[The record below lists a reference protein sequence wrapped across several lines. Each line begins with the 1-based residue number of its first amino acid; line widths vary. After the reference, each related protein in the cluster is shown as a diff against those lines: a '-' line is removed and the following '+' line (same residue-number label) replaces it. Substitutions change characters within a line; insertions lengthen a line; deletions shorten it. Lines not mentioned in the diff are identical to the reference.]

1 MENLDAVVPIRSPV
15 IEEPISIA
23 EVGEL
28 GRKIKASYQMAAAH
42 VLTTAELCCQGFAR
56 WGSRGL
62 PLLLRTAQMSKTTFM
77 KFVVI
82 GRDQRLRR
90 IEGMLPP
97 GFSIIYEVSQLS
109 NEVFDEAVKAGVIHP
124 HVRRAEIEA
133 LRKSGASKIKQD
145 CDLQSP
151 VMVSEITP
159 GGRYELSLPK
169 DIGLD
174 HCAQVK
180 KTLGALGRKFGVEIV
195 SLKTLEP
202 ASKVVVTPATPSKSS
217 SSRVN
222 NPLGRTQSI
231 VGIKPNKTI
240 LIRSEK

>member
-42 VLTTAELCCQGFAR
+42 VLTTAELCYQGFAR

-97 GFSIIYEVSQLS
+97 GFSIIYEVSAAAMKCSMRQS
-109 NEVFDEAVKAGVIHP
+109 RP
-124 HVRRAEIEA
+124 
-133 LRKSGASKIKQD
+133 KSFTLTCGEPKSKLCASQAPARSSKI
-145 CDLQSP
+145 
-151 VMVSEITP
+151 
-159 GGRYELSLPK
+159 
-169 DIGLD
+169 
-174 HCAQVK
+174 
-180 KTLGALGRKFGVEIV
+180 
-195 SLKTLEP
+195 
-202 ASKVVVTPATPSKSS
+202 ATF
-217 SSRVN
+217 N
-222 NPLGRTQSI
+222 HL
-231 VGIKPNKTI
+231 
-240 LIRSEK
+240 